1 MSFELERGGG
11 RFKDRIVG
19 FVFPNSIVSESGGFP
34 EYTLNLIHRRGG
46 GEEKLFSRE

>member
-34 EYTLNLIHRRGG
+34 EYTRKDYNCNVGT
-46 GEEKLFSRE
+46 

>member
-19 FVFPNSIVSESGGFP
+19 FVFPNSIVSESGWNIVGFI
-34 EYTLNLIHRRGG
+34 LV
-46 GEEKLFSRE
+46 SRCGV